1 MFPTIDAPETA
12 VTAVAQVIQL
22 AVAPVF
28 LLAGIGAFLNVCA
41 SRLARIVDRAR
52 TLEPRM
58 LGARGREHDRL
69 LGEIRILDR
78 RIKLVSQAIFLSVL
92 SALLI
97 CAVVVLLFMA
107 GLTGAHL
114 GTLISLMFIA
124 AMIATG
130 AGFFIFLVET
140 RVSSTSVRIRGDV
153 LDHKEEEED

>member
-140 RVSSTSVRIRGDV
+140 RVSSASVRIRGDV